1 MISGLFVTF
10 FLCFSLAF
18 FGTKYYEWAV
28 AQKVAK
34 KSDSFFYS
42 QIFFIFL
49 GAVSIQVL
57 LGILDLSF
65 DFSGA
70 QHILKYLVALSA
82 IGFAYFILKKRDAS

>member
-10 FLCFSLAF
+10 FLFFSLAF
-18 FGTKYYEWAV
+18 FGSKYYEWAV

-57 LGILDLSF
+57 FNILDSSF

-70 QHILKYLVALSA
+70 QHILKYLVSFSA
-82 IGFAYFILKKRDAS
+82 IGFAYLALKKRGAS